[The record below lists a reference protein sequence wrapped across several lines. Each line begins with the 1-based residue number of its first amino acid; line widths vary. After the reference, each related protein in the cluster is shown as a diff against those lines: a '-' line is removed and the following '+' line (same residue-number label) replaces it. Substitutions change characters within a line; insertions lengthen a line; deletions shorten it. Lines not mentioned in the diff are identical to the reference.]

1 MSESSKNKMQAV
13 LNFINEY
20 NAEYGYPPTV
30 REICA
35 KLNIKST
42 ASAYYYIEKL
52 TSEGKLSK
60 SPNKNRAVSFK
71 KSSSVNIP
79 LLGVVTAGQP
89 IFAYENYED
98 YYSFPAGSFRGDD
111 LFMLRVQGTSMID
124 AGICDGDK
132 VIVRKQQSAENGDIV
147 VALLEDSAT
156 VKRFFKKE
164 NCIVLHPENE
174 TMEDIIVEDA
184 KISRKSGR
192 FGAQFLNFVVKR
204 PAFHRDRWPPNQ
216 KRGPKPPAGI
226 CNTLR

>member
-60 SPNKNRAVSFK
+60 SPNKSRAVSFK

-184 KISRKSGR
+184 KILGK
-192 FGAQFLNFVVKR
+192 VVGLVR
-204 PAFHRDRWPPNQ
+204 SF
-216 KRGPKPPAGI
+216 
-226 CNTLR
+226 